1 MSTVGERIKSLRESK
16 GLTSKNLA
24 EILNINQSTYSKLE
38 NNKKSISVSELK
50 KITEFFGVDAD
61 FIIGSSKS
69 EEEMILYMKREKNIS
84 QEDIDEVEKILAMMD
99 EATTLYN
106 MKKRIW

>member
-50 KITEFFGVDAD
+50 KITEFSA
-61 FIIGSSKS
+61 S
-69 EEEMILYMKREKNIS
+69 MQILLLVVVS
-84 QEDIDEVEKILAMMD
+84 QR
-99 EATTLYN
+99 
-106 MKKRIW
+106 KK